1 VTARRSGVLAVDK
14 GPGLT
19 SFQVVSRLRRVLGA
33 PKVGHGGTLD
43 PAATGVL
50 PILVGEATKL
60 SPYLMD
66 HDKEYLAVIRLGVT
80 TDTHDLTGTV
90 VRVAPVPALSR
101 EELEQACKPLTGVIA
116 QVPPMYSAVHHE
128 GRRLYELARAGVEV
142 ERAPRAVV
150 VTSITVEAVELP
162 RVTLRIVCGKGT
174 YVRSLAADLGRG
186 LGVGAAVER
195 LVRTRVGSLRIEEAV
210 PWRLV
215 EDGAAA
221 AIWAALKAP
230 DTAVASLPEV
240 RLAADAAVA
249 WLNGRIAQTA
259 RRGDEGPVRVY
270 GSGRGFLGIG
280 RALAGGEVKPERVV
294 HADHPGPRVLPA

>member
-1 VTARRSGVLAVDK
+1 VTARRSGVLAIDK

-19 SFQVVSRLRRVLGA
+19 SFQVVSRLRRLLGA
-33 PKVGHGGTLD
+33 SKVGHGGTLD

-50 PILVGEATKL
+50 PILIGEATKL

-66 HDKEYLAVIRLGVT
+66 HDKEYRAVIRLGVT

-90 VRVAPVPALSR
+90 VQAAAVPTLSR
-101 EELEQACKPLTGVIA
+101 DEVERACLPLTGVIA
-116 QVPPMYSAVHHE
+116 QVPPMYSAIHHA

-150 VTSITVEAVELP
+150 VSAITVEALELP

-174 YVRSLAADLGRG
+174 YVRALAADLGRA
-186 LGVGAAVER
+186 LGTGAAVER
-195 LVRTRVGSLRIEEAV
+195 LVRTRVGALRIEEAV
-210 PWRLV
+210 PWRMV

-221 AIWAALKAP
+221 AIWAALQAP
-230 DTAVASLPEV
+230 DRAVAALPEV
-240 RLAADAAVA
+240 RLAAGAAVA
-249 WLNGRIAQTA
+249 WLNGRSAETA
-259 RRGDEGPVRVY
+259 SRVDEGPVRVY
-270 GSGRGFLGIG
+270 GPGRQFLGIG
-280 RALAGGEVKPERVV
+280 RALAGGQVKPERVV